1 MATSVT
7 QSLFGI
13 TPQSIEADRAATLR
27 QQALEY
33 ARLDPI
39 QQAQMGFFTA
49 GSQLG
54 SGLAGLMGYEDPEIA
69 MARQRQGMLGGI
81 DLNDPDALMAAAQNI
96 QGSDPQAA
104 LALFNQANAVK
115 KDLSTVNKNKYE
127 MEQDQIAYTN
137 RFRALKAQFPDML
150 DAVAQGL
157 ASDEEA
163 FRKTFEEKQA
173 KVSAFGQTLIDA
185 GLTPGSEPYR
195 ARMNQYIEK
204 ELKKKGIGAEIGE
217 ALGASGVFDRK
228 DVSDI
233 VTQARQELKPF
244 QELQQVTDNTFA
256 LFEVDN
262 PKSGAQ
268 IDRNL
273 ARLSGDSQLSM
284 AEVSAVANAGPFGQ
298 QVADSISRFF
308 VGGSGDLSKQQK
320 KDVVEALSVANVA
333 AYNKKRNELINAY
346 GLTGASSAD
355 LKRAVGEEATLP
367 PKVMASF
374 VKRSGFPYEPDKYVY
389 RVGPNG
395 SLQRKPKG
403 K

>member
-1 MATSVT
+1 MADSLNYTDPRGMMADRYASQYT
-7 QSLFGI
+7 PLSGNLDQMTIQLGGNAGAMLGNALFGG
-13 TPQSIEADRAATLR
+13 QSSAMMEQRAINDAIKEADAAEDPDKRLNLFAQALRKRGLEGRAQDVESKLATRLKDRAATKK
-27 QQALEY
+27 
-33 ARLDPI
+33 
-39 QQAQMGFFTA
+39 
-49 GSQLG
+49 SQ
-54 SGLAGLMGYEDPEIA
+54 
-69 MARQRQGMLGGI
+69 
-81 DLNDPDALMAAAQNI
+81 
-96 QGSDPQAA
+96 
-104 LALFNQANAVK
+104 
-115 KDLSTVNKNKYE
+115 YE
-127 MEQDQIAYTN
+127 MEQDQAQYALRYN
-137 RFRALKAQFPDML
+137 ALKKRFRDIS
-150 DAVAQGL
+150 DEEAQGI
-157 ASDEEA
+157 ASDPEA
-163 FRKTFEEKQA
+163 FRKTFEGQQA
-173 KVSAFGQTLIDA
+173 KVSTFGQTLIDA
-185 GLTPGSEPYR
+185 GLTPGSGPYK
-195 ARMNQYIEK
+195 ARMNQYIDK

-217 ALGASGVFDRK
+217 ALGAAGVFDRK

-355 LKRAVGEEATLP
+355 LKRAVGEEAALP